1 MILCNKVEC
10 MEDYYE
16 RKVGENFEFL
26 NKQIDELFI
35 SEENKYQM

>member
-1 MILCNKVEC
+1 

-26 NKQIDELFI
+26 NKQIDELYI